1 MSSSTLAA
9 PAAAPAKTWGTDL
22 LLLLMSLI
30 WGINFI
36 VVKLGTELLRPLAF
50 NATRVALA
58 AVALIV
64 VSLVTRQTLPTRR
77 VTASLLALGALGN
90 GLYQWFFIEGI
101 ARTRA
106 GDAALVLAASPAF
119 MAIIGRMLGVESVTR
134 RKVLGI
140 AASLFG
146 MALVVYGATS
156 GVSSTT
162 GSALTGNVLV
172 LISCLCWA
180 TYTVL
185 LKPYTETVD
194 GVTLSAVTMVGG
206 AVPLV
211 LVSTPQLV
219 HTGWSSLP
227 ISAWGALAYSGLL
240 ALFVAYLFWY
250 RGVRVL
256 GPTRTAMYGNLQ
268 PVVALV
274 VAWIALGEQPTLIQ
288 VGGAVAIMVGILLTR
303 T

>member
-1 MSSSTLAA
+1 MSSSAVPA
-9 PAAAPAKTWGTDL
+9 PPPKSWGTDL

-36 VVKLGTELLRPLAF
+36 VVKLGTELLNPLAF
-50 NATRVALA
+50 NAARVALA
-58 AVALIV
+58 AVALIIV
-64 VSLVTRQTLPTRR
+64 AAVARNALPNRSI
-77 VTASLLALGALGN
+77 TARLLALGALGN

-119 MAIIGRMLGVESVTR
+119 IAIIGRILGVESVTR
-134 RKVLGI
+134 RKVIGI
-140 AASLFG
+140 ALSLFG
-146 MALVVYGATS
+146 MALVVYGSTS
-156 GVSSTT
+156 GVSSAT
-162 GSALTGNVLV
+162 AYAFIGNVLV

-219 HTGWSSLP
+219 HTSWHMLP
-227 ISAWGALAYSGLL
+227 PSAWGALAYSGLL

-268 PVVALV
+268 PVVALI
-274 VAWIALGEQPTLIQ
+274 VAWIALGEQPTVMQ
-288 VGGAVAIMVGILLTR
+288 VCGAVAIMAGILLTR